1 MRVLRGCLSLLRQS
15 QITLMD
21 APVFKAIQPDELSGC
36 SWTTKQKMTKAP
48 HVVAF
53 TRRFNQ
59 VRVARAP
66 SKSGALEQVV
76 RLISDLCRHHL
87 ANVLVQTPTRH
98 IS

>member
-1 MRVLRGCLSLLRQS
+1 
-15 QITLMD
+15 MD

-59 VRVARAP
+59 VRVTRAP
-66 SKSGALEQVV
+66 NKSGALEQFLG
-76 RLISDLCRHHL
+76 LISTRSRHHL
-87 ANVLVQTPTRH
+87 ANVLVWAFTE
-98 IS
+98 IVKFF